1 MPDCEY
7 PSALQNSHT
16 PISRKKDFGIGTF
29 VLIIGQRE
37 DAATIFAKT
46 AVAAA
51 AETWAPAAEALTA
64 VAAKGGKRQNLK
76 KKHHPVKKLV
86 LVVVFQHPIPRLTGQ
101 GRQQKRKEATGS
113 ILFLKT
119 DRIQISATP
128 GTGTEPSSLEGK
140 RVHFRVWAHL
150 CVFLAYP
157 WFPVTVL
164 QLCTDEHFTS
174 FKAQCV
180 RYEVEKAM
188 RTMDTSTN
196 VATTVAAG
204 RHFTTY
210 RTTLKASC
218 CWGGGGC
225 GLLPVIWNTVPPR
238 FLNSPRLI
246 HKRNERSGQLRSR
259 YRPGFPVTALSA
271 TGSQMLREELN
282 EVKKEDPHC
291 NMDDTPNHHFPHG
304 LDSQVKPDVLP
315 PLSEEFRT
323 QLVQFG
329 YDPPPDLQNFQG
341 ALEGDL
347 HHHTPPQYNA
357 HMIDLCNVGFP
368 FYRTV
373 EHFGAQPIKE
383 EPVMPN
389 MLWPG
394 PPTFLQTPYPYYP
407 KVHPTLM
414 FPFIMTPNFHF
425 RSSYPLKRPPEPPF
439 QRRRVDEQDE
449 NKQKVDR
456 VDVNIQIDDSYYVDV
471 GGEQKR
477 WQCPMCDKS
486 YTSKYNLVTHILG
499 HSGIKPHACSR
510 CGKLFK
516 QLSHLHTH
524 MLTHQGTRPHKCQVC
539 HKAFTQTSHLKRHM
553 MQHSDIK
560 PYSCRICGRGFA
572 YPSELKVHEAK
583 HENGR
588 ENICIECGLDF
599 PTLAQLKRHLTT
611 HRGPI
616 QYNCTECDK
625 TFQYPS
631 QLQNHMMKHKDIR
644 PYICTEC
651 GMEFVQPHH
660 LKQHSLTHKGVK
672 EHKCGICGREFTLLA
687 NMKRHVLIHTNIRA
701 YQCHLC
707 FKSFV
712 QKQTLKAHMI
722 VHSDVKPFKCKL
734 CGKEFNRMHNLMG
747 HMHLHSDSKP
757 FKCLYCPSKFTLK
770 GNLTRHMKVK
780 HGVMERGFHS
790 QGLGRERTRA
800 SPMNVPRELE
810 QEEPFDLSRK
820 GHGKEFSFHSDG
832 ESAKGSSC
840 HEEEED
846 NCYERYSPDV
856 FHSDEQYSKQALP
869 SLAYHK
875 MKESC
880 GDGKRKMLHE
890 KPREMKESQRKGN
903 QGERDFVGNSE
914 EQVSLSHFENNRLP
928 QPFSDYLYFRHRNKS
943 LKELLERKMDNQAVL
958 LGI

>member
-1 MPDCEY
+1 
-7 PSALQNSHT
+7 
-16 PISRKKDFGIGTF
+16 
-29 VLIIGQRE
+29 
-37 DAATIFAKT
+37 
-46 AVAAA
+46 
-51 AETWAPAAEALTA
+51 
-64 VAAKGGKRQNLK
+64 
-76 KKHHPVKKLV
+76 
-86 LVVVFQHPIPRLTGQ
+86 
-101 GRQQKRKEATGS
+101 
-113 ILFLKT
+113 
-119 DRIQISATP
+119 
-128 GTGTEPSSLEGK
+128 
-140 RVHFRVWAHL
+140 
-150 CVFLAYP
+150 
-157 WFPVTVL
+157 
-164 QLCTDEHFTS
+164 
-174 FKAQCV
+174 
-180 RYEVEKAM
+180 
-188 RTMDTSTN
+188 
-196 VATTVAAG
+196 
-204 RHFTTY
+204 
-210 RTTLKASC
+210 
-218 CWGGGGC
+218 
-225 GLLPVIWNTVPPR
+225 
-238 FLNSPRLI
+238 
-246 HKRNERSGQLRSR
+246 
-259 YRPGFPVTALSA
+259 
-271 TGSQMLREELN
+271 MLREELN
-282 EVKKEDPHC
+282 VVKKEDGNC
-291 NMDDTPNHHFPHG
+291 NMDNTPNHPFPLG
-304 LDSQVKPDVLP
+304 LDSVTKDALP
-315 PLSEEFRT
+315 PASEEFRT
-323 QLVQFG
+323 QLAQFG
-329 YDPPPDLQNFQG
+329 YEPPPDLQNFQG
-341 ALEGDL
+341 SLEGGSRKRKSMPTKMLSPGDSTPPL
-347 HHHTPPQYNA
+347 HRPEENTTGGSPRPPLLFQHHHAQPKYNA
-357 HMIDLCNVGFP
+357 HMIDLCNIGFQ

-383 EPVMPN
+383 ETITPN
-389 MLWPG
+389 VLWPG
-394 PPTFLQTPYPYYP
+394 PTTFLQTPYPYYP

-425 RSSYPLKRPPEPPF
+425 RSPFPLKRLPEPSF
-439 QRRRVDEQDE
+439 QRSKLGEEDE

-572 YPSELKVHEAK
+572 YPSELKAHESK

-616 QYNCTECDK
+616 SYNCTECDK

-780 HGVMERGFHS
+780 HGVMERGFRS
-790 QGLGRERTRA
+790 QGLGRERIRT
-800 SPMNVPRELE
+800 SQTDVSRELE

-820 GHGKEFSFHSDG
+820 GQGKGLPFHSDG

-846 NCYERYSPDV
+846 NFYGAERYSPEM
-856 FHSDEQYSKQALP
+856 FHSDKQYSKQALP
-869 SLAYHK
+869 SQSHHGMRESYGDRKEK
-875 MKESC
+875 MQN
-880 GDGKRKMLHE
+880 GKLGE
-890 KPREMKESQRKGN
+890 KKESQREEK
-903 QGERDFVGNSE
+903 QRERDFVGNSE
-914 EQVSLSHFENNRLP
+914 EHVSFGHFENNRLT
-928 QPFSDYLYFRHRNKS
+928 QSFSDYLYFQHRNKS
-943 LKELLERKMDNQAVL
+943 LKELLERKMDNQAVF